1 MAPIQ
6 VVELTNIPPELR
18 PDPEQTQSRIQTAQ
32 TRRYAKGQLNY
43 YGYQRVG
50 ARATE
55 NWPWL
60 VSWETLQLNQK

>member
-18 PDPEQTQSRIQTAQ
+18 PDPEQTLSRVQTAQ
-32 TRRYAKGQLNY
+32 TQARKHTKSQISY

-60 VSWETLQLNQK
+60 VS